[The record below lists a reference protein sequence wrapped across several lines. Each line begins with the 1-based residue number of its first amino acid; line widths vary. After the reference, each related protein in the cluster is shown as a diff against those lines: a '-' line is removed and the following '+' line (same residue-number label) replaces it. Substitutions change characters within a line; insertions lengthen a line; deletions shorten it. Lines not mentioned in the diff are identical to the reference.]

1 MKQLKLAF
9 VLTALMSMVGLQA
22 FADWDY
28 STTVQIDHLYYYLDK
43 DNQQAQVTSMA
54 DGKYAGDIVISSSIT
69 HEAKTYSV
77 TSIGFGAFRG
87 CSGLTSVTIP
97 HSVISIDAYAFESCS
112 GLTSVTIPNS
122 VTSIGSGAFEG
133 CSDLTSITIPNSV
146 TFIDRWT
153 FSDTSW
159 YNDQPDGVVYAGLNV
174 YKYKGTMPINTSIT
188 IKHGTVSISPQA
200 FDNCSGLTS
209 ITIPNSVTSIGWWAF
224 EGCTGLTS
232 IAIPNSVTSIGN
244 VAFKNCSS
252 LTSVTI
258 PNSVTSIGNS
268 TFNGCSGLN
277 SMKVESGNTKYDS
290 RDNCNAIIET
300 ASNTLVSGCKNTVIP
315 NSVTSIDYYAF
326 CDCSGLTFITIPN
339 SVTSIGFGAFEGC
352 TGLTSV
358 TIPNSVTSIGDYAFS
373 DCYGLES
380 LTIGSGVTSY
390 GNSAFQYCT
399 KLTSVTVLNS
409 TPVAISQNVFT
420 SRKKAT
426 LYIPKGSKDA
436 YEAAN
441 IWKEFKEII
450 EIDITGIDQ
459 IMSNGKNNATIFTL
473 DGKRINKPQ
482 KGINII
488 GGKKVVV
495 K

>member
-1 MKQLKLAF
+1 
-9 VLTALMSMVGLQA
+9 
-22 FADWDY
+22 
-28 STTVQIDHLYYYLDK
+28 
-43 DNQQAQVTSMA
+43 
-54 DGKYAGDIVISSSIT
+54 
-69 HEAKTYSV
+69 
-77 TSIGFGAFRG
+77 
-87 CSGLTSVTIP
+87 
-97 HSVISIDAYAFESCS
+97 
-112 GLTSVTIPNS
+112 
-122 VTSIGSGAFEG
+122 
-133 CSDLTSITIPNSV
+133 
-146 TFIDRWT
+146 
-153 FSDTSW
+153 
-159 YNDQPDGVVYAGLNV
+159 
-174 YKYKGTMPINTSIT
+174 MPINTSIT